1 MGHLS
6 EPARAKVLGLNAARF
21 FRSKVPDGYAV

>member
-6 EPARAKVLGLNAARF
+6 DATRADLLGLNAARF
-21 FRSKVPDGYAV
+21 FGFEVPAGRA